1 MDNLIQ
7 GIDIISCIWLE
18 GHQKL
23 HYNWNMM
30 IDVSRILEAHTY
42 QEGISAWITLI
53 LKLLLFVILEKKV
66 YVIETQ

>member
-1 MDNLIQ
+1 
-7 GIDIISCIWLE
+7 
-18 GHQKL
+18 
-23 HYNWNMM
+23 MM